1 MKDKY
6 YDHLIHGADYNP
18 DQWIDTKEIWDEDLR
33 LMDLAHVNSAT
44 VGIFAWSMLE
54 PAEGQYDFGW
64 LDEIMERLATAGKK
78 AILAT
83 PSGARPV
90 WMAKSHPEVL
100 RVEETGLRNEYG
112 VRHNHCL
119 TSPYYREKVRQINAL
134 LAQRYQNH
142 PALLMWH
149 ISNEYSGECHCEL
162 CQQAFRDW
170 LRREYDNDIEKLNF
184 QWWNGFWSHK
194 MSSFDEISSPKFRGE
209 NHVPALKLAW
219 RRFTSDQH
227 ISFYENE
234 IAPLREYT
242 PDVPVTTNL
251 MRLYTGI
258 DYHKLAKKLDV
269 VSWDNYPAW
278 CERAPVDT
286 AVETAFV
293 HDVFRS
299 MKDGKPFYMMEST
312 PAQVNWFPVNK
323 LPDPGVHVL
332 EALQAIAHGA
342 DSVQYF
348 QWRKSRGGH
357 EKFHGA
363 VVDHYG
369 KADTRVF
376 REVAEVGKL
385 MEQLDAVAG
394 GRTTAKAA
402 VIADWENSWA
412 IDVYCGF
419 RRDGRDYFGV
429 CQSWYRALW
438 QRGVACDV
446 VSMDAPLGGYDLV
459 IAPYL
464 YMLKPGAEDALVSY
478 VENGGTLVSGYLT
491 GLVDRDDLCYLGGF
505 PGGRLKALFGVWVE
519 ETDALYDGERMPVIY
534 NGKTY
539 AARDVCDIMH
549 LQGAAALAT
558 YGDRFYAGTPAL
570 TAHAFGKGRAYYA
583 GSRFDDALIADFT
596 DTLIKDAGLSPDLDA
611 TLPLCVTARRRG
623 DLIFVMN
630 FSAAPASLPLGH
642 SYSDHLTG
650 QTVSTLALPAY
661 GYAVLEE
668 IKK

>member
-33 LMDLAHVNSAT
+33 LMDLAHMNSAT

-64 LDEIMERLATAGKK
+64 LDEVMDRLAAAGKN

-90 WMAKSHPEVL
+90 WMAKAHPEVL
-100 RVEETGLRNEYG
+100 RVEETGTRNEYG

-119 TSPYYREKVRQINAL
+119 TSPYYREKVRQINTL
-134 LAQRYQNH
+134 LARRYKNH
-142 PALLMWH
+142 PALFMWH

-162 CQQAFRDW
+162 CQQAFRNW

-194 MSSFDEISSPKFRGE
+194 LSSFDEIASPKFRGE

-227 ISFYENE
+227 ISFCENE

-258 DYHKLAKKLDV
+258 DYHKLAKILDL

-278 CERAPVDT
+278 GERPPVDT

-293 HDVFRS
+293 HDAFRS

-312 PAQVNWFPVNK
+312 PAQVNWFAVNK

-332 EALQAIAHGA
+332 EAVQAIAHGA

-369 KADTRVF
+369 KEDTRVF

-385 MEQLDAVAG
+385 MEKLDAVVG
-394 GRTTAKAA
+394 GRTKARAA

-446 VSMDAPLGGYDLV
+446 ISMDADLSGYDLV

-491 GLVDRDDLCYLGGF
+491 GFVDRDDLCYLGGF
-505 PGGRLKALFGVWVE
+505 PGGRLKDLFGVWVE
-519 ETDALYDGERMPVIY
+519 ETDALQDDERMPVSY
-534 NGKTY
+534 NGKAYT
-539 AARDVCDIMH
+539 ARDVCDLMH
-549 LQGAAALAT
+549 LKGATALAT
-558 YGDRFYAGTPAL
+558 YGDRFYTDTPAL
-570 TAHAFGKGRAYYA
+570 TAHAFGRGKAYYV

-596 DTLIKDAGLSPDLDA
+596 DTLINDAGLAPDLDA
-611 TLPLCVTARRRG
+611 ALPPCVTARKRG
-623 DLIFVMN
+623 NLIFVMN
-630 FSAAPASLPLGH
+630 FAAAPAAVALGRA
-642 SYSDHLTG
+642 YTDHLAKK
-650 QTVSTLALPAY
+650 TVSALTLPAY

-668 IKK
+668 IKN